1 MQEKPSRQ
9 SKLSV
14 VSALKFFL
22 KGNLLF
28 VLSSVTIYSF
38 DIPTRIFP
46 SLFQQV
52 YIIMLNKKNLWDV
65 LLKVIVAA
73 ITAAATA
80 LTTTSCM
87 GVGPF

>member
-1 MQEKPSRQ
+1 MTMQEKPSRQ

-28 VLSSVTIYSF
+28 ALTGITIYLF

-46 SLFQQV
+46 SLLAFSHRCFSRF
-52 YIIMLNKKNLWDV
+52 IPTISS
-65 LLKVIVAA
+65 
-73 ITAAATA
+73 
-80 LTTTSCM
+80 LTKTQS
-87 GVGPF
+87 GLPH

>member
-1 MQEKPSRQ
+1 MMMQEKPGRQ

-22 KGNLLF
+22 KGNILF
-28 VLSSVTIYSF
+28 IFSSVTIYFF

-52 YIIMLNKKNLWDV
+52 YN
-65 LLKVIVAA
+65 AQE
-73 ITAAATA
+73 
-80 LTTTSCM
+80 S
-87 GVGPF
+87 